1 MLGII
6 GAGNMAGALARG
18 WGEPVLATDGGS
30 GRAKRL
36 VEELGGEAL
45 TSNAELARRADTII
59 LGHKPHQLQQIASQI
74 DAAGKQV
81 FSVLG
86 PTTTAEL
93 QKAFPKSVVARIM
106 PNTPVQLRQGVC
118 CIAKGGE
125 AAIPL
130 FERVGKVIVLPESQM
145 NLATATM
152 GVTPAYV
159 AVIVEAMIDA
169 AAVNGLG
176 PKVAAEMFLQT
187 LIGTSKLIAARG
199 GDTLDVRREVE
210 SPGESTV
217 RGVAALERCGI
228 RPMMQEAMKDV
239 LQRLSQPYHG

>member
-6 GAGNMAGALARG
+6 GAGNMASALARG

-30 GRAKRL
+30 GRAKKL

-59 LGHKPHQLQQIASQI
+59 LGHKPHQLAEIASQI
-74 DAAGKQV
+74 DTSGKQV

-86 PTTTAEL
+86 PVTMAEL

-106 PNTPVQLRQGVC
+106 PNTPVQLRKGVC

-125 AAIPL
+125 AAVPL
-130 FERVGKVIVLPESQM
+130 FERVGKVFVLPESQM
-145 NLATATM
+145 NLATATI
-152 GVTPAYV
+152 GVTPAYI
-159 AVIVEAMIDA
+159 AVLVEAMIDA
-169 AAVNGLG
+169 CAVNGLG
-176 PKVAAEMFLQT
+176 HKLASEMFLLT
-187 LIGTSKLIAARG
+187 LIGTAHLIAERN
-199 GDTLDVRREVE
+199 GDTLHVRREVE

-217 RGVAALERCGI
+217 RGVAALERCGV

-239 LQRLSQPYHG
+239 LLRLSQPYRG